1 MFQKQLNLS
10 SYHLAYGIPM
20 ISSETKA
27 ETRFQ
32 VKKKKEKEIA
42 IELMKYLIFFPA
54 SGAQS
59 GDELELIGYYMVLH
73 WAKQSLVN
81 VYGLS

>member
-1 MFQKQLNLS
+1 
-10 SYHLAYGIPM
+10 M

-32 VKKKKEKEIA
+32 VKKKKEEEIA

-54 SGAQS
+54 SWAQS

-73 WAKQSLVN
+73 
-81 VYGLS
+81 